1 MDILET
7 ITSRRSI
14 RKFTEKPV
22 PDQFITELLQ
32 AAMSAP
38 SAGNEQP
45 WHFVVIRDRQV
56 LDDITKCH
64 PYANPLKEAS
74 VAIMVCGDSKLEQW
88 KGCMVQDLSAA
99 AENILIAT
107 HAKGLGAVWLGLHPV
122 EERVEGVRK
131 LLNIPRDIIPL
142 CVIPIGHPAEKKPPA
157 NRYDSSRIHNDRW

>member
-1 MDILET
+1 MDILQT

-14 RKFTEKPV
+14 REFTEEPV
-22 PDQFITELLQ
+22 SDQSITELLQ

-45 WHFVVIRDRQV
+45 WHFVVIRDRQI
-56 LDDITKCH
+56 LDGIPKYH
-64 PYANPLKEAS
+64 PYAHPLKETS

-99 AENILIAT
+99 AENILIAVQ
-107 HAKGLGAVWLGLHPV
+107 AKGLGAVWLGLYPV

-131 LLNIPRDIIPL
+131 LLNIPEDVIPL
-142 CVIPIGHPAEKKPPA
+142 CVIPIGHPAEQKPPA
-157 NRYDSSRIHNDRW
+157 NRYDSSRIHHDKW